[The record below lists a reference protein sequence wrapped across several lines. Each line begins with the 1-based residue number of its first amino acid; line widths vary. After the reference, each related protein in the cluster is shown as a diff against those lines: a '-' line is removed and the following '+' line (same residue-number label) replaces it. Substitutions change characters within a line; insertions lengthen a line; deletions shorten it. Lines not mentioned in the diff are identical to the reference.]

1 MRIEYDKENNVAY
14 LYFEEKIKAGEVKRT
29 VPINDDELILDLDKN
44 SKVLGIEFLDARKSL
59 PSALLRK
66 QLA

>member
-1 MRIEYDKENNVAY
+1 MRIEYDKENNMAY
-14 LYFEEKIKAGEVKRT
+14 LYFEDKAKSRKVHDCIT
-29 VPINDDELILDLDKN
+29 FNNELILDLDKN
-44 SKVLGIEFLDARKSL
+44 SKILGIEFLDARKSL